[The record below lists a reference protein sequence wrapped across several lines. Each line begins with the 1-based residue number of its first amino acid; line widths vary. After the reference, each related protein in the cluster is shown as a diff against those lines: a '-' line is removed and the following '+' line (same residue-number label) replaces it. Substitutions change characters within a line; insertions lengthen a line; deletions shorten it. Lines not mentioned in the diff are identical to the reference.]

1 MLPADGTDASISY
14 AQVAQHD
21 LYIVYASWHFA
32 VICSIFVDS
41 EFATNIDMAPEL
53 EVTSRSDKRVFPP
66 LYVPTGDISKD
77 RLAFIHI
84 LERLKVKKKKILLFN
99 SQVDNQ
105 VLRVLVRRRKEQ
117 DGLSTMYAVK
127 TLL

>member
-1 MLPADGTDASISY
+1 MTS
-14 AQVAQHD
+14 
-21 LYIVYASWHFA
+21 
-32 VICSIFVDS
+32 
-41 EFATNIDMAPEL
+41 
-53 EVTSRSDKRVFPP
+53 EVTSKSDKRIFPP
-66 LYVPTGDISKD
+66 LYVQTGDISKD

-84 LERLKVKKKKILLFN
+84 LERLKVKKKQILLFN